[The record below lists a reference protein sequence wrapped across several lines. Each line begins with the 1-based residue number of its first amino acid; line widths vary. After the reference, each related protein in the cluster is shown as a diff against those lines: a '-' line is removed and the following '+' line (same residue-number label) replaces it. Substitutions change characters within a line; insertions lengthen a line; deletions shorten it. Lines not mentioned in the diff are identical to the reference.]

1 MSNSGKLNAVHLC
14 TKLREIRVEWRM
26 DEKHQQREKE
36 REKNQQ
42 QQNKSKNEPNIVWY
56 VDSFDDVNDERIICV
71 LLYVN
76 TLIKS
81 LNSNYISNYLLD
93 SK

>member
-1 MSNSGKLNAVHLC
+1 MHKIKRNTSRMANGWGAS
-14 TKLREIRVEWRM
+14 TKG
-26 DEKHQQREKE
+26 EKE
-36 REKNQQ
+36 EKNQQ